1 MTEAPKELDLGA
13 VRAFVAI
20 ADDRSFGEAAAG
32 LGISQQ
38 AISKRIARLESG
50 LGLTL
55 LFRSRSGAA
64 LTEDGRAF
72 LPHARA
78 LVGLADQAVEALRG
92 RRRALRIDV
101 LDTRLSASVD
111 LVRAFH
117 QATEQADIEI
127 ITSNGLRSAR
137 EALARGA
144 IDAAFA
150 RVAGPVEEHLRHM
163 PAYLEPVHVLVGRD
177 HPLAGLREVEV
188 ERLAGSTVWM
198 PGNVPGS
205 EWADF
210 YRLLGTAFGI
220 TIDDSGPDFGWEYFV
235 EEIASGGR
243 IGFVGMACRLPWHPR
258 TVQLPVVDPVPVYP
272 CSLLLHRQNQ
282 HPLLAALAGC
292 VRAGFRPYDPRRQW
306 LPQPDRAAFS
316 QK

>member
-1 MTEAPKELDLGA
+1 MAELDLGA
-13 VRAFVAI
+13 VRAFVAVVE
-20 ADDRSFGEAAAG
+20 DRSFSEAAVQ

-55 LFRSRSGAA
+55 LFRSRNGAA

-117 QATEQADIEI
+117 QATEKADVEI
-127 ITSNGLRSAR
+127 ITSNGFRSAR
-137 EALARGA
+137 GALARGSV
-144 IDAAFA
+144 DAAFA
-150 RVAGPVEEHLRHM
+150 RANGPLDEHLRHV
-163 PAYLEPVHVLVGRD
+163 PAYLEPVHLLAGRD

-188 ERLAGSTVWM
+188 ERLAGSTMWM

-205 EWADF
+205 EWADY
-210 YRLLGTAFGI
+210 YRLLGEAFDI
-220 TIDDSGPDFGWEYFV
+220 PIDDSGPDFGWEYFV

-243 IGFVGMACRLPWHPR
+243 ISLVGLACRLPWNPR
-258 TVQLPVVDPVPVYP
+258 VVQIPVVRPAPVYP
-272 CSLLLHRQNQ
+272 CSLLFHRQNQ
-282 HPLLAALAGC
+282 HPMLARLVDS
-292 VRAGFRPYDPRRQW
+292 VRTGFRPYDPGRQW
-306 LPQPDRAAFS
+306 LPEPDRAAFS
-316 QK
+316 QR